1 MLVLVVV
8 QVAIPP
14 SNLDS
19 LLALE
24 VMLGIAM
31 QLIQRRLD
39 MLGVLGKSQYQF
51 NRIDQQDQIAVI
63 SVDFFVTD
71 LELWTPENWHG

>member
-51 NRIDQQDQIAVI
+51 DRIDQQDQVAVI
-63 SVDFFVTD
+63 RVDFFVAD

>member
-51 NRIDQQDQIAVI
+51 DRIDQQDQVAVI
-63 SVDFFVTD
+63 SVDFFVAD
-71 LELWTPENWHG
+71 LEL

>member
-39 MLGVLGKSQYQF
+39 MLGVLGKPQYQF
-51 NRIDQQDQIAVI
+51 NRIDQQDQVAVI